1 MTNFNRIA
9 KVSIRLTKEQLDGF
23 KRDLFL
29 ENLRI
34 SFSIQKNLAWST
46 NTAQVR
52 IWNLSGDKRNLLR
65 DYGDQVILQ
74 AGYSQ
79 GAGLQDLFIGDT
91 VSVQHIF
98 DLPEIVTVLECGDGD
113 KYANQKT
120 VSVSFQKGSS
130 ARSVISEIA
139 SQMGIT
145 IVQFSSSDNLVYDQ
159 GFSYIGMGKDAL
171 AKACAYLSLEF
182 SIQNNNLQIIP
193 QGGTIDQSVF
203 IINADTGMIGI
214 PQRYTFKQSDLYR
227 KRADVSHTQ
236 IGYPT
241 GWKVQTTL
249 RPDIFPGSK
258 VQIQSTH
265 IDVKGFFRVETI
277 RHEGDLY
284 GPIWRSNLEVTL
296 IK

>member
-1 MTNFNRIA
+1 MTNFNRLA
-9 KVSIRLTKEQLDGF
+9 RVFVRLSNETLDGY
-23 KRDLFL
+23 KGDLTL
-29 ENLRI
+29 SNLRI

-52 IWNLSGDKRNLLR
+52 VWNLSGDKRNILR
-65 DYGDQVILQ
+65 DYGDQVTLY
-74 AGYSQ
+74 AGYEFGGGEQ
-79 GAGLQDLFIGDT
+79 ILFIGDT

-120 VSVSFQKGSS
+120 VSVSFQKGAT
-130 ARSVISEIA
+130 ARDVINEIA
-139 SQMGIT
+139 RQMGIT
-145 IVQFSSSDNLVYDQ
+145 VLKFDSDNLIYKE
-159 GFSYIGMGKDAL
+159 GFSSVDMGKDAL
-171 AKACAYLSLEF
+171 DKACRYLGLEA

-193 QGGTIDQSVF
+193 QGGTLDQTPF

-214 PQRYTFKQSDLYR
+214 PQRYTFKRSDLYR

-249 RPDIFPGSK
+249 RPDIFPGAK

-265 IDVKGFFRVETI
+265 IDLKGIFRVETI
-277 RHEGDLY
+277 RHEGDTY

>member
-1 MTNFNRIA
+1 MTNFRRQA
-9 KVSIRLTKEQLDGF
+9 RVFIRLSNETLDGY
-23 KRDLFL
+23 KGDLTL
-29 ENLRI
+29 SNLRI

-52 IWNLSGDKRNLLR
+52 VWNLSGDKRNLLR
-65 DYGDQVILQ
+65 DYGDQVTLY
-74 AGYSQ
+74 AGYELGGGEQ
-79 GAGLQDLFIGDT
+79 ILFIGDT

-120 VSVSFQKGSS
+120 VSVSFNQGAS
-130 ARSVISEIA
+130 ARSVIEEIA

-145 IVQFSSSDNLVYDQ
+145 IVQFSNSDNLIYEQ
-159 GFSYIGMGKDAL
+159 GFSHAGMGKEAL
-171 AKACAYLSLEF
+171 NKACAYLGLEA

-193 QGGTIDQSVF
+193 QGGTIDQTAF
-203 IINADTGMIGI
+203 LINADTGMIGI
-214 PQRYTFKQSDLYR
+214 PQRYTFKRSDLYR

-249 RPDIFPGSK
+249 RPDIFPGSR

-265 IDVKGFFRVETI
+265 IDMKGFFRVETI
-277 RHEGDLY
+277 RHEGDTY